1 MLRVNHE
8 QVAND
13 TGCGAM
19 QAMDP
24 FAAVRAKNKA
34 QGLQVNN
41 PLEVEKAK
49 NEQQAKARQ
58 MVLQQQAISTA
69 AAASKTQREVY
80 IGNLQ
85 QVCCRLC
92 SCVPS
97 MWPPCSRFRIVL
109 LESTSSV
116 ADTRGLPSTHLW
128 LLYAVLCF
136 MTLPRFFA
144 THKR

>member
-1 MLRVNHE
+1 
-8 QVAND
+8 
-13 TGCGAM
+13 M

-41 PLEVEKAK
+41 PLEVERAR

-85 QVCCRLC
+85 QVLATN
-92 SCVPS
+92 SLALD
-97 MWPPCSRFRIVL
+97 VL
-109 LESTSSV
+109 SV
-116 ADTRGLPSTHLW
+116 
-128 LLYAVLCF
+128 
-136 MTLPRFFA
+136 
-144 THKR
+144 

>member
-1 MLRVNHE
+1 MVYTTHYSHTFPVLL
-8 QVAND
+8 
-13 TGCGAM
+13 

-24 FAAVRAKNKA
+24 FAAVRAKNRA
-34 QGLQVNN
+34 QGLHVNN

-85 QVCCRLC
+85 QVLSRLLHPDPA
-92 SCVPS
+92 V
-97 MWPPCSRFRIVL
+97 
-109 LESTSSV
+109 
-116 ADTRGLPSTHLW
+116 
-128 LLYAVLCF
+128 YA
-136 MTLPRFFA
+136 A
-144 THKR
+144 

>member
-1 MLRVNHE
+1 MIVAPWSSNVWYIVFCTPMRLSHRAL
-8 QVAND
+8 AND
-13 TGCGAM
+13 AFSGAL

-41 PLEVEKAK
+41 PVEVEKAK

-85 QVCCRLC
+85 QVCCVTKLYFMRPLC
-92 SCVPS
+92 LAASARHNSNICQFCAS
-97 MWPPCSRFRIVL
+97 HAD
-109 LESTSSV
+109 SV
-116 ADTRGLPSTHLW
+116 RTP
-128 LLYAVLCF
+128 F
-136 MTLPRFFA
+136 
-144 THKR
+144 

>member
-1 MLRVNHE
+1 
-8 QVAND
+8 
-13 TGCGAM
+13 M

-41 PLEVEKAK
+41 PLEVERAR

-85 QVCCRLC
+85 QVLA
-92 SCVPS
+92 
-97 MWPPCSRFRIVL
+97 
-109 LESTSSV
+109 TNSS
-116 ADTRGLPSTHLW
+116 ALDALSI
-128 LLYAVLCF
+128 
-136 MTLPRFFA
+136 
-144 THKR
+144 

>member
-13 TGCGAM
+13 TGCCAM

-85 QVCCRLC
+85 QVCGRLC
-92 SCVPS
+92 SCVR
-97 MWPPCSRFRIVL
+97 PC
-109 LESTSSV
+109 
-116 ADTRGLPSTHLW
+116 GLPVRVSGLSCW
-128 LLYAVLCF
+128 NLPVLSLTPVVFPALIYVCC
-136 MTLPRFFA
+136 MLCCVL
-144 THKR
+144 